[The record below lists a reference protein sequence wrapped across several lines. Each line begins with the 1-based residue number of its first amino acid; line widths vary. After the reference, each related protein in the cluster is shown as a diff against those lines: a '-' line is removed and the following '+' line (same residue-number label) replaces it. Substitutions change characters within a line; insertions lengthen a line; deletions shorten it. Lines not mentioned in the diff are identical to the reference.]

1 MSKAG
6 YTEVS
11 LGETLQYEH
20 RIKVNDF
27 VRVLEQKG
35 EIKTSPLKVFPGL
48 ELEFVIRKMAETC
61 MVNNIQFLY
70 NNAIKIQANKEI
82 SIDKGFRKKLQN
94 AENKNILFDLFN
106 EIDM

>member
-1 MSKAG
+1 MSFPEHIPSEMSKVG

-61 MVNNIQFLY
+61 MVNNIQYLY
-70 NNAIKIQANKEI
+70 SNATIIAC
-82 SIDKGFRKKLQN
+82 
-94 AENKNILFDLFN
+94 
-106 EIDM
+106 EIDHWKCTYVEYS